1 MNRIDAFEFLG
12 DLIFEYEYV
21 GLSVTEPSAD
31 LAIACAIASSYYE
44 RPMRRETAVL
54 GEIGL
59 GGELRPVTQLEKR
72 ILEAQK
78 LGFERIIVPK
88 SSDKLRTDK
97 IKSINIVPAAT
108 VEEAFQHALG
118 SRTESKSWQKKN
130 EEENDDDDY
139 I

>member
-1 MNRIDAFEFLG
+1 M
-12 DLIFEYEYV
+12 
-21 GLSVTEPSAD
+21 TEPSAD

-44 RPMRRETAVL
+44 RPMRRGTAVL

-72 ILEAQK
+72 VLEAQK

-88 SSDKLRTDK
+88 ASDKLRTDK
-97 IKSINIVPAAT
+97 IESITVIPAAT

-118 SRTESKSWQKKN
+118 SRTESNSRQRKT
-130 EEENDDDDY
+130 EDEDY
-139 I
+139 L

>member
-1 MNRIDAFEFLG
+1 M
-12 DLIFEYEYV
+12 
-21 GLSVTEPSAD
+21 TEPSAD

-44 RPMRRETAVL
+44 RPMRRGTAVL

-88 SSDKLRTDK
+88 ASDTLRTDK
-97 IKSINIVPAAT
+97 IKSISVIPAAT

-118 SRTESKSWQKKN
+118 SRTQSNSRQKN
-130 EEENDDDDY
+130 TEDDDEDY
-139 I
+139 L